1 MHFFEK
7 NPNPETDFL
16 FLWQNPK
23 EDYESNEY
31 APYAM
36 NIQWINPNPDSLD
49 SRLLCFSGKGFE
61 KVHVV
66 SGLKLKQATR
76 VVPLIFEMLAKLS
89 RCSNAGAQ
97 IFEVLVKVE
106 QSYSNARFLKKAKCS
121 NACFFFLV

>member
-23 EDYESNEY
+23 EDYKSNEY

-36 NIQWINPNPDSLD
+36 KIQWINPNPDSLD
-49 SRLLCFSGKGFE
+49 SRLLCFTGKGFE
-61 KVHVV
+61 K
-66 SGLKLKQATR
+66 SPCGLKLKQATR
-76 VVPLIFEMLAKLS
+76 GEQMVPLIFEMLAKLS

-106 QSYSNARFLKKAKCS
+106 QSY
-121 NACFFFLV
+121 